1 MLIKS
6 KSTND
11 KLSAFTLVEVM
22 VAVVVVAIL
31 FVSLFTGLSQGFAI
45 SAASRE
51 RLRANQVAL
60 ERIEGIRLVKWSDLT
75 NTALVPLTFTA
86 SYQPINQ
93 SGGVGITYHGK
104 VAIVNA
110 PLSGTP
116 IPTYNSDVKKITV
129 QLSWTNGT
137 LVRTH
142 TLATLVS
149 RHGLQNYIYNN

>member
-1 MLIKS
+1 MLINS
-6 KSTND
+6 KSTNE
-11 KLSAFTLVEVM
+11 KNSAFTLVEVM

-60 ERIEGIRLVKWSDLT
+60 ERIEGIRLVKWTDLT
-75 NTALVPLTFTA
+75 NTALVPLTFSANYLPAGQTG
-86 SYQPINQ
+86 SVIY
-93 SGGVGITYHGK
+93 GGK
-104 VAIVNA
+104 VTIANA
-110 PLSGTP
+110 PLSP
-116 IPTYNSDVKKITV
+116 SPTYNSDVKKVTV
-129 QLSWTNGT
+129 ELSWTNGT

-142 TLATLVS
+142 TLSTLVS